1 VRFQRLGFSAFGPF
15 TDLSLDLSGGA
26 PGGFHIVFG
35 PNEAG
40 KSSALRGVH
49 ALLFGFPERTPDAH
63 VHPNADLRIA
73 AALMSDTGQVV
84 EVQRLKRRKDALRNA
99 TDAPIDEGQMSA
111 LLGGVDAQLF
121 ERLFGLDHERL
132 RRAGEALLEDRGDVG
147 ESLFDAGS
155 GGRGIRSV
163 LASLEQSADEIFKVR
178 SSKASLNVLIEAY
191 KEARTATRDALVS
204 PEKWLAQ
211 AEQLEAARTRLE
223 ELGERR
229 KKLREESN
237 TQSRLDAVLGPI
249 AQRNALRE
257 RLDGLGVLP
266 LLAEDAGERRVR
278 AQRTLDEAQHERAR
292 LEREI
297 AKKQERLAELVVPE
311 NLLGVSSDAIEKLR
325 DRVGKFRAAEEDL
338 PRRHEDARRH
348 EAELQRLVSLLYPG
362 QPLDS
367 LEALRPS
374 QTELSRVRK
383 LPQRQAALLEREAN
397 ALKALRALA
406 VQRAQTAAHLAELP
420 APRELGVQRRV
431 LALARGNGDVER
443 RARDA
448 SALCEKLELQAKSKL
463 SALGF
468 WRGLLEAVPGL
479 ELPSDE
485 TVERFQR
492 EFAER
497 AARAAELERD
507 RSSLGQRLSL
517 AAQKIKAIEGSGSVP
532 SEAALSAA
540 RAHRD
545 DGLRRVFGAWSRR
558 DAPSLIDP
566 EYEPELPLADGVV
579 QAVKAADEHA
589 DRLRREAERVSTLAA
604 LAAEREQLTAEL
616 EALNAQKKALAEQ
629 DARAE
634 QAWRGAWRAA
644 DIAPASPIE
653 MRAWLA
659 RQRLLSELT
668 QRVLDARLEA
678 QSANRERDALSAELS
693 LALGQ
698 PIAPGQALGALLA
711 ACEEAVETGS
721 RAADRRLE
729 LLEALR
735 ENDRQKVERE
745 QDLASERQA
754 LEAWQVEWRAA
765 TAKLGFAGDLSPD
778 EVVTRLDS
786 LSGLFDGLV
795 QLADQRRRATRIEED
810 RSKFQAHVSEWIK
823 TYAPDLAERA
833 PDVAAE
839 ELVRRFQAAEHQRAE
854 AEQIRTDLNE
864 VTRSLAALQ
873 ARTEQAESEL
883 EGLRITARAG
893 ELAALPAI
901 EARVAEARGLQRQLD
916 AVEGSLLKD
925 EGVPLESLLAAA
937 RGVDRAAL
945 QVRLRELEEE
955 LERLDDEHQNLSA
968 QVRDLDH
975 GLQRYAE
982 TDAADYAQGLSV
994 QAAEI
999 REQAL
1004 RYARL
1009 KLSSVVLQREVERY
1023 REQNQG
1029 PVLKRASALF
1039 PRLTLGSFRGLRVG
1053 VEERQIVAL
1062 RDDGKEV
1069 SVDGLSEGT
1078 RYQLYLALR
1087 IASLERYLERNP
1099 PLPLVLDDIL
1109 IHFDDERAAAALG
1122 VLGELSE
1129 RMQIL
1134 FFTHHARDLSLAA
1147 GAIPAHG
1154 LFQHGLSGPL
1164 LRNVSR

>member
-1 VRFQRLGFSAFGPF
+1 MRFQRLDFAAFGPF
-15 TDLSLDLSGGA
+15 TGLKLDLSGGA

-49 ALLFGFPERTPDAH
+49 HLLFGFPERTPDAH
-63 VHPNADLRIA
+63 VHPTSELRIV
-73 AALMSDTGQVV
+73 AALTSEGGAVV
-84 EVQRLKRRKDALRNA
+84 ELQRLKRRKDALRNA
-99 TDAPIDEGQMSA
+99 ADAPIDEVVMSS
-111 LLGGVDAQLF
+111 LLGGVDAPLF

-132 RRAGEALLEDRGDVG
+132 RRAGEALLEDQGDVG

-163 LASLEQSADEIFKVR
+163 LSSLEQNADEIFKPR

-191 KEARTATRDALVS
+191 KEARSATRDALVS

-211 AEQLEAARTRLE
+211 QEQLEAARSRLE

-237 TQSRLDAVLGPI
+237 AQSRLDAVLGPI
-249 AQRNALRE
+249 AQRNALRDK
-257 RLDGLGVLP
+257 LDALGVLP
-266 LLAEDAGERRVR
+266 RLAEDAGERRVR
-278 AQRTLDEAQHERAR
+278 AQRTVDEAQHERAR
-292 LEREI
+292 LEREVE
-297 AKKQERLAELVVPE
+297 KKQERSAELVVPE
-311 NLLGVSSDAIEKLR
+311 NLLGVSAEAIEKLR

-348 EAELQRLVSLLYPG
+348 EAELQRLVNMLYPG
-362 QPLDS
+362 QSLDA

-383 LPQRQAALLEREAN
+383 LPQRQAALLERVEN
-397 ALKALRALA
+397 GQKSVRLLS
-406 VQRAQTAAHLAELP
+406 VQRAQAAASLADLP

-431 LALARGNGDVER
+431 LASARANGDVER
-443 RARDA
+443 RAREA
-448 SALCEKLELQAKSKL
+448 QSLAEKLELQAKSKL

-468 WRGLLEAVPGL
+468 WRGSLEALPGL
-479 ELPSDE
+479 ELPSEE

-492 EFAER
+492 EFADR
-497 AARAAELERD
+497 ASRSADLERD
-507 RSSLGQRLSL
+507 SASLSQRLAL
-517 AAQKIKAIEGSGSVP
+517 TAQKIKAIEGSGSVP
-532 SEAALSAA
+532 SEAVLDVA

-545 DGLRRVFGAWSRR
+545 DGLRRVLAAWSRG
-558 DAPSLIDP
+558 DP
-566 EYEPELPLADGVV
+566 PDVLDREYSAELALSDGLAR
-579 QAVKAADEHA
+579 AVKAADEHA
-589 DRLRREAERVSTLAA
+589 DRLRREAERVSSLAA
-604 LAAEREQLTAEL
+604 LAAEREQLGAEL
-616 EALNAQKKALAEQ
+616 AALEARKQSLEAE
-629 DARAE
+629 RAKGE
-634 QAWRGAWRAA
+634 EAWLESWRAA
-644 DIAPASPIE
+644 LITPATPLE

-659 RQRLLSELT
+659 RQRTLAELS

-678 QSANRERDALSAELS
+678 ASASRERDALSAELS
-693 LALGQ
+693 LALGAQ
-698 PIAPGQALGALLA
+698 ATPGQSLGAMLA
-711 ACEEAVETGS
+711 ACEEAIEAGT

-729 LLEALR
+729 LLETLR
-735 ENDRQKVERE
+735 DIDRQQAERE
-745 QDLASERQA
+745 QDLATEREA
-754 LEAWQVEWRAA
+754 LETWQVEWRAA

-786 LSGLFDGLV
+786 LSGLFDGLA
-795 QLADQRRRATRIEED
+795 QLSDQRRRASRIEED
-810 RSKFQAHVSEWIK
+810 RAKFQEHVSEWIK
-823 TYAPDLAERA
+823 TYAPDLAPRA

-854 AEQIRTDLNE
+854 NTQIQADLAELTG
-864 VTRSLAALQ
+864 SLAAL
-873 ARTEQAESEL
+873 AMRTEQAESEL
-883 EGLRITARAG
+883 EGLRVAAG
-893 ELAALPAI
+893 AADLASLAGI
-901 EARVAEARGLQRQLD
+901 EGSVAEARGLQRQLD

-925 EGVPLESLLAAA
+925 EGVPLDALLAAA
-937 RGVDRAAL
+937 RGVERAAL

-968 QVRDLDH
+968 QVRDLEH

-1062 RDDGKEV
+1062 REDGKEV
-1069 SVDGLSEGT
+1069 TVDGLSEGT

-1109 IHFDDERAAAALG
+1109 IHFDDDRAAAALG
-1122 VLGELSE
+1122 VLGELSQ

-1147 GAIPAHG
+1147 GAIPAQS
-1154 LFQHGLSGPL
+1154 LFRHGLSGPL
-1164 LRNVSR
+1164 PKTG

>member
-1 VRFQRLGFSAFGPF
+1 LDFGAFGPF
-15 TDLSLDLSGGA
+15 TGLRLDLSGGA

-49 ALLFGFPERTPDAH
+49 DLLFGFPERTPDAH
-63 VHPNADLRIA
+63 AHPTSDLRIA
-73 AALMSDTGQVV
+73 AALSSEAGEVI
-84 EVQRLKRRKDALRNA
+84 EVQRLKRRKDALR
-99 TDAPIDEGQMSA
+99 DAADVPIDESVMRT

-163 LASLEQSADEIFKVR
+163 LSAIEQSADEIFKPR

-191 KEARTATRDALVS
+191 KEARSATRDALVS

-211 AEQLEAARTRLE
+211 KEQLDAARSRLE

-237 TQSRLDAVLGPI
+237 AQSRLDAVLGPI
-249 AQRNALRE
+249 AQRNALRDKLDALGTLP
-257 RLDGLGVLP
+257 RLD
-266 LLAEDAGERRVR
+266 EDAGERRVR

-297 AKKQERLAELVVPE
+297 AKKRERLAELVVPE
-311 NLLGVSSDAIEKLR
+311 NLLGVSGDAIEKLR

-338 PRRHEDARRH
+338 PRRREDARRH
-348 EAELQRLVSLLYPG
+348 EVELQRLVSLLYPG
-362 QPLDS
+362 QSLDA

-383 LPQRQAALLEREAN
+383 LPQRQAALVERVAN
-397 ALKALRALA
+397 ALKTVRGLG
-406 VQRAQTAAHLAELP
+406 VQQAQVAASLAELP

-431 LALARGNGDVER
+431 LASARANGEVER
-443 RARDA
+443 RARA
-448 SALCEKLELQAKSKL
+448 AQALAEKLELEANSKL

-468 WRGLLEAVPGL
+468 WRGSLDDLAGLPVPS
-479 ELPSDE
+479 EE
-485 TVERFQR
+485 TIDRFQR
-492 EFAER
+492 EFA
-497 AARAAELERD
+497 ARTSRSAELTRDHRALSER
-507 RSSLGQRLSL
+507 L
-517 AAQKIKAIEGSGSVP
+517 AHTAQKIKAIEASGSVP
-532 SEAALSAA
+532 SEAALDAA

-545 DGLRRVFGAWSRR
+545 DGLRRVLAAWARA
-558 DAPSLIDP
+558 DAVSVIDR
-566 EYEPELPLADGVV
+566 EYNAELTLSEGFAR
-579 QAVKAADEHA
+579 AVHAADEHA
-589 DRLRREAERVSTLAA
+589 DRLRREAERVSILAA
-604 LAAEREQLTAEL
+604 LTAEREQLANEL
-616 EALNAQKKALAEQ
+616 AALDVQRQQFETEQAAL
-629 DARAE
+629 E
-634 QAWRGAWRAA
+634 QAWQTAFRAA
-644 DIAPASPIE
+644 DIEPATPPE

-659 RQRLLSELT
+659 RQRAVVELAT
-668 QRVLDARLEA
+668 RLRDARLEA
-678 QSANRERDALSAELS
+678 ASASRECDALRLELS
-693 LALGQ
+693 NVLGLPAAADESLA
-698 PIAPGQALGALLA
+698 AMLA
-711 ACEEAVETGS
+711 ACEEAVEVGA
-721 RAADRRLE
+721 RAADRRSE

-735 ENDRQKVERE
+735 DIDRQRVERE
-745 QDLASERQA
+745 QELASARED
-754 LEAWQVEWRAA
+754 LESWQIEWQAA
-765 TAKLGFAGDLSPD
+765 TAKLGFPADLSPD

-795 QLADQRRRATRIEED
+795 QLSEQRRRAARIEED
-810 RSKFQAHVSEWIK
+810 RSKFQEHVSDWIQ
-823 TYAPDLAERA
+823 TYALDLASRA

-839 ELVRRFQAAEHQRAE
+839 ELVRRFQTAEHQRAE
-854 AEQIRTDLNE
+854 HAQIEADLAEL
-864 VTRSLAALQ
+864 TRLASALEM
-873 ARTEQAESEL
+873 RTEQAQSEL
-883 EGLRITARAG
+883 EGLRAAADAPDLVSLAG
-893 ELAALPAI
+893 I
-901 EARVAEARGLQRQLD
+901 EGRVAEARALQRQLD

-925 EGVPLESLLAAA
+925 EGVPLEALLAAA
-937 RGVDRAAL
+937 RGVERAAL

-955 LERLDDEHQNLSA
+955 LERLDEEHQNLSA
-968 QVRDLDH
+968 RVRDLEH

-982 TDAADYAQGLSV
+982 TDAADYAQGSSV

-999 REQAL
+999 RDLAL

-1009 KLSSVVLQREVERY
+1009 KLSAVVLDREVERY
-1023 REQNQG
+1023 RERHQG

-1039 PRLTLGSFRGLRVG
+1039 PRLTLGSFAGLRVG

-1062 RDDGKEV
+1062 REDGKELP
-1069 SVDGLSEGT
+1069 VDGMSEGT

-1122 VLGELSE
+1122 VLGELAE
-1129 RMQIL
+1129 RVQVL
-1134 FFTHHARDLSLAA
+1134 FFTHHARDVALASRVIES
-1147 GAIPAHG
+1147 GR
-1154 LFQHGLSGPL
+1154 LFRHELSGSL
-1164 LRNVSR
+1164 LK

>member
-1 VRFQRLGFSAFGPF
+1 LRFQRLEFTAFGPF
-15 TDLSLDLSGGA
+15 SGLKLDLSGGA

-49 ALLFGFPERTPDAH
+49 HLLFGFPERTPDAH
-63 VHPNADLRIA
+63 LHPTSELRIA
-73 AALMSDTGQVV
+73 AALASEAGQVT

-99 TDAPIDEGQMSA
+99 ADAPIDEGVMSS
-111 LLGGVDAQLF
+111 LLSGVDAQLF

-132 RRAGEALLEDRGDVG
+132 QRAGDALLEDRGDVG

-163 LASLEQSADEIFKVR
+163 LSSLEQSADEIFKPR

-191 KEARTATRDALVS
+191 KEARSATRDALVS

-211 AEQLEAARTRLE
+211 KEQLDAARSRLE

-237 TQSRLDAVLGPI
+237 AQSRLDAVLGPI
-249 AQRNALRE
+249 AQRNALRDK
-257 RLDGLGVLP
+257 LSALGVLP
-266 LLAEDAGERRVR
+266 RLAEDAGERRVR

-297 AKKQERLAELVVPE
+297 GKKRERLAELVVPE
-311 NLLGVSSDAIEKLR
+311 NLLGVSAEAIEKLR

-348 EAELQRLVSLLYPG
+348 EAELERVLGMLYPG
-362 QPLDS
+362 QALDGFS
-367 LEALRPS
+367 AQRPS
-374 QTELSRVRK
+374 ATELSRVRK
-383 LPQRQAALLEREAN
+383 LPQRQAALLERVAQVTKSVRS
-397 ALKALRALA
+397 LT
-406 VQRAQTAAHLAELP
+406 VQRAQAAASLADLP
-420 APRELGVQRRV
+420 APRELGVLRRV
-431 LALARGNGDVER
+431 LASARANGDVER

-448 SALCEKLELQAKSKL
+448 RSLSEKLELEASAKL

-468 WRGLLEAVPGL
+468 WRGSLSALPGL
-479 ELPSDE
+479 ELPSEE

-492 EFAER
+492 EFAEL
-497 AARAAELERD
+497 AS
-507 RSSLGQRLSL
+507 RSSELSRERASLSQRL
-517 AAQKIKAIEGSGSVP
+517 AQTAQKIKAIEGSGSVP
-532 SEAALSAA
+532 SEAALDSA

-545 DGLRRVFGAWSRR
+545 DGLRRVLGAWARA
-558 DAPSLIDP
+558 DAANLVDH
-566 EYEPELPLADGVV
+566 EYDAELPLRDGLTR
-579 QAVKAADEHA
+579 AVKAADEHA
-589 DRLRREAERVSTLAA
+589 DRLRREAERVSSLAG
-604 LAAEREQLTAEL
+604 LAAEREQLSAEL
-616 EALNAQKKALAEQ
+616 VSLEARKSRLDEQQATSEKAWLA
-629 DARAE
+629 AF
-634 QAWRGAWRAA
+634 RAA
-644 DIAPASPIE
+644 GIEPATPVE

-659 RQRLLSELT
+659 RQRLLSELA
-668 QRVLDARLEA
+668 QRAQDARLEA
-678 QSANRERDALSAELS
+678 ESASRERDALSAGLS
-693 LALGQ
+693 LALGLPVTPSQ
-698 PIAPGQALGALLA
+698 TLAGLLA
-711 ACEEAVETGS
+711 ACEEAVEAGT
-721 RAADRRLE
+721 RASDRRLE
-729 LLEALR
+729 LLETLR
-735 ENDRQKVERE
+735 DIDRQQAERE
-745 QDLASERQA
+745 QELESEREA
-754 LEAWQVEWRAA
+754 LRSWQLEWSAV
-765 TAKLGFAGDLSPD
+765 TTKLGFAGDLSPD

-786 LSGLFDGLV
+786 LTGLFDGLV
-795 QLADQRRRATRIEED
+795 QLSDQRRRAARIEED
-810 RSKFQAHVSEWIK
+810 RAKFQEHVSEWIK
-823 TYAPDLAERA
+823 TYAPDLAPRA

-839 ELVRRFQAAEHQRAE
+839 ELVRRFQSAEHQRAE
-854 AEQIRTDLNE
+854 STQIQADLAE
-864 VTRSLAALQ
+864 VTRALSALE
-873 ARTEQAESEL
+873 ARAEQAESEL
-883 EGLRITARAG
+883 ESLRAAAQAPD
-893 ELAALPAI
+893 LAALPGI
-901 EARVAEARGLQRQLD
+901 EANVAEARGLQRQLD

-925 EGVPLESLLAAA
+925 EGVALEALVDAA

-945 QVRLRELEEE
+945 HVRLRELEEE

-968 QVRDLDH
+968 QVRDLEH

-982 TDAADYAQGLSV
+982 TDAADYAQSLNV

-1009 KLSSVVLQREVERY
+1009 KLSSVVLEREVERY
-1023 REQNQG
+1023 REQHQG

-1053 VEERQIVAL
+1053 VEERKVVAL
-1062 RDDGKEV
+1062 RDDGKELAV
-1069 SVDGLSEGT
+1069 EGMSEGT

-1122 VLGELSE
+1122 VLGELAE
-1129 RMQIL
+1129 RVQIL

-1147 GAIPAHG
+1147 GAISAER
-1154 LFQHGLSGPL
+1154 LFRHSLSG
-1164 LRNVSR
+1164 RS

>member
-1 VRFQRLGFSAFGPF
+1 MRFQRLDFAAFGPF
-15 TDLSLDLSGGA
+15 TGLSLDLSGGT

-49 ALLFGFPERTPDAH
+49 DLLFGFPERTPDAH
-63 VHPNADLRIA
+63 VHPMSELRIA
-73 AALMSDTGQVV
+73 AALSSEAGQVI
-84 EVQRLKRRKDALRNA
+84 ELSRLKKRKDTLRNSA
-99 TDAPIDEGQMSA
+99 DAPIDEAVMRT

-163 LASLEQSADEIFKVR
+163 LSEIEQSADEIFKPR
-178 SSKASLNVLIEAY
+178 SSKASLNVLLEAY
-191 KEARTATRDALVS
+191 KEARVATRDALVA

-211 AEQLEAARTRLE
+211 KEQLEAARARLE

-237 TQSRLDAVLGPI
+237 AQSRLDAVLGPI
-249 AQRNALRE
+249 AQRNALRDK
-257 RLDGLGVLP
+257 LDALGALP
-266 LLAEDAGERRVR
+266 RLAEDAGERRVR
-278 AQRTLDEAQHERAR
+278 ALRTLDEAQHERSR

-297 AKKQERLAELVVPE
+297 AKKQERSAELVVPE
-311 NLLGVSSDAIEKLR
+311 NLLGVSGDAIEKLR

-338 PRRHEDARRH
+338 PRRREDARRH
-348 EAELQRLVSLLYPG
+348 EVELQRLVGLLYPG
-362 QPLDS
+362 QPLDA

-397 ALKALRALA
+397 VVKASRHLA
-406 VQRAQTAAHLAELP
+406 VQRAQAAAALAELP

-431 LALARGNGDVER
+431 LASARANGDVER
-443 RARDA
+443 RARA
-448 SALCEKLELQAKSKL
+448 ALALAEKLEIEASAKL

-468 WRGLLEAVPGL
+468 WSGSLEALPGL
-479 ELPSDE
+479 ALPSEE
-485 TVERFQR
+485 TIERFQG

-497 AARAAELERD
+497 ASRAAELSRD
-507 RSSLGQRLSL
+507 QAALSQRL
-517 AAQKIKAIEGSGSVP
+517 AQTAQKIKAIEASGHVP
-532 SEAALSAA
+532 SEAALASA
-540 RAHRD
+540 RDHRD
-545 DGLRRVFGAWSRR
+545 DGLRRVLAAWARGDAASVVDREYSAELTLSDEVARAVRGA
-558 DAPSLIDP
+558 DD
-566 EYEPELPLADGVV
+566 Y
-579 QAVKAADEHA
+579 A
-589 DRLRREAERVSTLAA
+589 DRLRREAERVSSLAA
-604 LAAEREQLTAEL
+604 LTAERERIESELAEL
-616 EALNAQKKALAEQ
+616 RAQQQTLDEQ
-629 DARAE
+629 RGATVA
-634 QAWRGAWRAA
+634 AWREAFRAA
-644 DIAPASPIE
+644 SIEPATPLE

-659 RQRLLSELT
+659 RQRALAELAL
-668 QRVLDARLEA
+668 RVREARLEA
-678 QSANRERDALSAELS
+678 ANAGLERDAASAELRS
-693 LALGQ
+693 VLGFESTTAHSFRAMLA
-698 PIAPGQALGALLA
+698 I
-711 ACEEAVETGS
+711 CEEAVETGT

-735 ENDRQKVERE
+735 DIDRQQAERE
-745 QDLASERQA
+745 QELAAEREA
-754 LEAWQVEWRAA
+754 LEAWQLEWQAA
-765 TAKLGFAGDLSPD
+765 TAKLGFPADLSPD

-795 QLADQRRRATRIEED
+795 QLSEQRRRAARIEED
-810 RSKFQAHVSEWIK
+810 RCQFQEHVSDWIK
-823 TYAPDLAERA
+823 TYAPDLASRA
-833 PDVAAE
+833 ADVAAE

-854 AEQIRTDLNE
+854 HAQIQADLSELTRLLASLELRAEQ
-864 VTRSLAALQ
+864 AQ
-873 ARTEQAESEL
+873 SEL
-883 EGLRITARAG
+883 ETLRVAAQAPDLASLAG
-893 ELAALPAI
+893 I
-901 EARVAEARGLQRQLD
+901 EGRVAEARGLQRQLD

-925 EGVPLESLLAAA
+925 EGIPLADLLAAA
-937 RGVDRAAL
+937 RGVERATL

-955 LERLDDEHQNLSA
+955 LERLDEEHQDLSA
-968 QVRDLDH
+968 RVRDLEH

-982 TDAADYAQGLSV
+982 TDAADYAQSLCV
-994 QAAEI
+994 QAADI

-1009 KLSSVVLQREVERY
+1009 KLSAVVLEREVERY
-1023 REQNQG
+1023 REQHQG

-1062 RDDGKEV
+1062 REDGKEV

-1099 PLPLVLDDIL
+1099 ALPLVLDDIL

-1122 VLGELSE
+1122 VLGELAE
-1129 RMQIL
+1129 RVQIL
-1134 FFTHHARDLSLAA
+1134 FFTHHARDLSLATSVI
-1147 GAIPAHG
+1147 GADR
-1154 LFQHGLSGPL
+1154 LFRHGLSGPL
-1164 LRNVSR
+1164 PK

>member
-1 VRFQRLGFSAFGPF
+1 MRFERLAFRAFGPF
-15 TDLSLDLSGGA
+15 TGLELDLSGGA
-26 PGGFHIVFG
+26 PGGFHLVFG

-49 ALLFGFPERTPDAH
+49 HLLFGFPERTPDAH
-63 VHPNADLRIA
+63 VHPNSELRIA
-73 AALMSDTGQVV
+73 ATLTSETGKLV
-84 EVQRLKRRKDALRNA
+84 ELQRLKRRKDALR
-99 TDAPIDEGQMSA
+99 DAADSPIEEAVVSS
-111 LLGGVDAQLF
+111 LLGGVDPQLF

-132 RRAGEALLEDRGDVG
+132 RRAGDALLEDRGDVG

-163 LASLEQSADEIFKVR
+163 LSSLEQGADEIFKPR

-191 KEARTATRDALVS
+191 KEARAATRDALVS

-211 AEQLEAARTRLE
+211 KDQLEAARARLE

-229 KKLREESN
+229 KKAREESN
-237 TQSRLDAVLGPI
+237 AQSRLDAVLGPI

-257 RLDGLGVLP
+257 KLDALGVVP
-266 LLAEDAGERRVR
+266 ILAEDAGERRVR

-292 LEREI
+292 LQREVE
-297 AKKQERLAELVVPE
+297 KKRERLAELVVPE
-311 NLLGVSSDAIEKLR
+311 NLLGVSAEAIEKLR

-348 EAELQRLVSLLYPG
+348 EAELERLVNMLYPG
-362 QPLDS
+362 QPLDG
-367 LEALRPS
+367 LDALRPS

-383 LPQRQAALLEREAN
+383 LPQRHAALLERVAN
-397 ALKALRALA
+397 ADKALRGLA
-406 VQRAQTAAHLAELP
+406 VQRAQAATALAELP
-420 APRELGVQRRV
+420 APRELGLQRR
-431 LALARGNGDVER
+431 ALASARANGDVER
-443 RARDA
+443 RARE
-448 SALCEKLELQAKSKL
+448 ALSSSEKLELSAKSKL
-463 SALGF
+463 SALGY
-468 WRGLLEAVPGL
+468 WRGTLEELPDL
-479 ELPSDE
+479 ELPSEE
-485 TVERFQR
+485 TIERFQR

-497 AARAAELERD
+497 AARTAELQRD
-507 RSSLGQRLSL
+507 RALLVQRLAL

-532 SEAALSAA
+532 SEAALDAA
-540 RAHRD
+540 RVRRD
-545 DGLRRVFGAWSRR
+545 DGLRRVLGAWARG
-558 DAPSLIDP
+558 DAVSLVDR
-566 EYEPELPLADGVV
+566 EYSPDLPLADGLTR
-579 QAVKAADEHA
+579 AVKAADEHA
-589 DRLRREAERVSTLAA
+589 DRLRREAERVSTLSALAAEHEQLDADLAA
-604 LAAEREQLTAEL
+604 LAAQQRSLEQQAARG
-616 EALNAQKKALAEQ
+616 EA
-629 DARAE
+629 
-634 QAWRGAWRAA
+634 AWFDAWRAA
-644 DIAPASPIE
+644 GIQPTSPLE

-659 RQRLLSELT
+659 RQRLLAELA
-668 QRVLDARLEA
+668 QRALEARLDAGARG
-678 QSANRERDALSAELS
+678 RERDALGEELS
-693 LALGQ
+693 LALGLS
-698 PIAPGQALGALLA
+698 PLPGQSLTPLLA
-711 ACEEAVETGS
+711 ACEEAVESGA

-729 LLEALR
+729 LSEAVR
-735 ENDRQKVERE
+735 DIERQQAERE
-745 QDLASERQA
+745 QELASEREA
-754 LEAWQVEWRAA
+754 LEAWRVEWRAA

-778 EVVTRLDS
+778 EVITRLDS
-786 LSGLFDGLV
+786 LSGLFDGLA

-810 RSKFQAHVSEWIK
+810 RTKFQAHVSEWII
-823 TYAPDLAERA
+823 TYAPDLAQRA

-839 ELVRRFQAAEHQRAE
+839 ELVRRFQSAEQKRAE
-854 AEQIRTDLNE
+854 SAQIQADLSE
-864 VTRSLAALQ
+864 VTRALAALET
-873 ARTEQAESEL
+873 RTEQAESEL
-883 EGLRITARAG
+883 ESLRATANAPDF
-893 ELAALPAI
+893 ASLPAL

-925 EGVPLESLLAAA
+925 EGVPLAALLAAA
-937 RGVDRAAL
+937 RGVDRPAL

-955 LERLDDEHQNLSA
+955 LERLDEEHQDLSA
-968 QVRDLDH
+968 QVRDLEH
-975 GLQRYAE
+975 GLQRYAD

-1062 RDDGKEV
+1062 REDGKEV
-1069 SVDGLSEGT
+1069 TVDGLSEGT

-1099 PLPLVLDDIL
+1099 PLPLVLDDVL

-1129 RMQIL
+1129 RTQIL
-1134 FFTHHARDLSLAA
+1134 FFTHHARDLTLAV
-1147 GAIPAHG
+1147 GAIPARS
-1154 LFQHGLSGPL
+1154 LFRHGLSGPL
-1164 LRNVSR
+1164 LKSG